1 MYDSTMFIKI
11 SHIRPTKRMMGHILT
26 NKIILIKTKT
36 RSYGASYDCRNI
48 ENIAVINNTSYVLCS
63 DNQY

>member
-1 MYDSTMFIKI
+1 MYGSTRFIKI

-26 NKIILIKTKT
+26 NKIILIKTKAN
-36 RSYGASYDCRNI
+36 SYEASYDCRNM
-48 ENIAVINNTSYVLCS
+48 ENIAVINNTSYVLSS